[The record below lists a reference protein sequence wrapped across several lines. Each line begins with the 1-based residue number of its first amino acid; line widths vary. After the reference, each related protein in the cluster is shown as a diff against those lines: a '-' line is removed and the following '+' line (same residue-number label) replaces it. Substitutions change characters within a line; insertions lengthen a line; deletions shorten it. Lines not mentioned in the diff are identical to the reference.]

1 MAGKIK
7 AIIKKPGE
15 PYGHMTH
22 ISPSLENLQKH
33 VDGLIQ
39 VANIGDGLLT
49 RHLVAICNEEGRI
62 RGLPMNFYSCS
73 WLHSN
78 WFVGTVIICGQGEED
93 FTDIPIDF
101 KTWKALL
108 KAWGN

>member
-33 VDGLIQ
+33 VEGPIQ
-39 VANIGDGLLT
+39 AVNIGP
-49 RHLVAICNEEGRI
+49 LVVICNEEGKL
-62 RGLPMNFYSCS
+62 RGLKKNFFV
-73 WLHSN
+73 N
-78 WFVGTVIICGQGEED
+78 VMFDAFVGTVIICGQGEED

-101 KTWKALL
+101 KTWKSML
-108 KAWGN
+108 KTWGN